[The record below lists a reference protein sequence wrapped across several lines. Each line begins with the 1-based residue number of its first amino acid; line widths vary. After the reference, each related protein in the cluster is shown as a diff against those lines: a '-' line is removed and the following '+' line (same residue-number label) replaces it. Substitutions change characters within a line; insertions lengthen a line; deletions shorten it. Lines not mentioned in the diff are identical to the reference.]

1 MFYGRRYFN
10 MHVYVGKGYVGMRPL
25 LPIMDY
31 LYQGCKT
38 VDVLITLIATIIFF
52 KSRVNCIL
60 THIVKYRDSLP

>member
-52 KSRVNCIL
+52 KISR
-60 THIVKYRDSLP
+60 